1 MLEIHRLAHT
11 MCEDIQVDPQSL
23 LDSFVEQNE
32 VINYPLFREYCDQ
45 CDITLTEQEFV
56 QLLANNTTYLF
67 TECNGMWLPT
77 AIKSAQLD
85 KVF

>member
-1 MLEIHRLAHT
+1 MLEIQRLAHT

-32 VINYPLFREYCDQ
+32 VVNYRLFREYCEQ
-45 CDITLTEQEFV
+45 CDITLTEQEFM
-56 QLLANNTTYLF
+56 QLLANNTSYLF
-67 TECNGMWLPT
+67 TECNGTWLPT

-85 KVF
+85 EVF